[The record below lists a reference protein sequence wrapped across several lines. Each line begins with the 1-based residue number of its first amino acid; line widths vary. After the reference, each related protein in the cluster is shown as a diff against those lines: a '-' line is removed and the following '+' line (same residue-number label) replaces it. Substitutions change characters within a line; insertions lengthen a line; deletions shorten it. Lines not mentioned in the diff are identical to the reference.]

1 MIEPQVRRQGRSV
14 TGHVRRIIGLSIL
27 PNLRRTP
34 AEPAPPSDQGA
45 ATTTPDAPATPVHT
59 RGPVRRVAG
68 YVLTT
73 LAVLFV
79 FAALVAPDQHTKLT
93 LGSFA
98 RIPIEG
104 LIGAA
109 VLMVLPGIWRK
120 IVAIVAGAFLGLLI
134 IVQVLDYFMW
144 TFLNRQFDLVA
155 DWGLLDDGL
164 NFLRDA
170 VGRAGS
176 IVVLVVAVLLAA
188 GVPVLMALSVLR
200 LSRIAARHRIATA
213 GGVGAL
219 TVAWVACFLLSVQL
233 VAGVPV
239 AADSQSALVQDRTL
253 AIQAS
258 LRDQKAFTA
267 AIKSDQFRTTPGNRM
282 LTGLRGK
289 DVVFSFVESYGRS
302 ALEDPEQAAIVDPAL
317 ATGASELSAAGFA
330 AKSGFLRSSTFGGY
344 SWLAHSTFQSG
355 LLINGQQRYRNL
367 VTTDR
372 LTLTNS
378 FRRAGWN
385 TVAVE
390 PDNTYAWPEG
400 AFYGYNDVYDSRTVG
415 YAGPHFGWST
425 MPDQFT
431 LSAFQR
437 LVYAKQ
443 HGPTMAEVTLTSSHT
458 PWAPI
463 PQLVDWNTIGD
474 GAAVYGPM
482 AKGGKSPES
491 VWKKATDVRAEYAKS
506 VAYSVGSLVQWAAR
520 YGDKNL
526 VLVFLGDHQAAS
538 IVSGDDA
545 THDVPIT
552 IIARDPAV
560 LTKMASWGWQDG
572 LRPNPQAP
580 VLPMESFRDKFLS
593 TFGSVP
599 GA

>member
-1 MIEPQVRRQGRSV
+1 L
-14 TGHVRRIIGLSIL
+14 T
-27 PNLRRTP
+27 NFRRTTAAP
-34 AEPAPPSDQGA
+34 TEPVEPVEQN
-45 ATTTPDAPATPVHT
+45 ATKDHEARKP
-59 RGPVRRVAG
+59 RGPVRRIAG

-73 LAVLFV
+73 LAAMFV

-93 LGSFA
+93 PGAFA

-109 VLMVLPGIWRK
+109 VLVVLPGVWRK
-120 IVAIVAGAFLGLLI
+120 IVAILAGVFLGLLI
-134 IVQVLDYFMW
+134 IVQVLDFFMW

-176 IVVLVVAVLLAA
+176 IAALVVAILLVA

-200 LSRIAARHRIATA
+200 LSRIAARHRVATA
-213 GGVGAL
+213 SGVGGLA
-219 TVAWVACFLLSVQL
+219 VAWIACALLSVQL

-239 AADSQSALVQDRTL
+239 AADSQSSLVHDRAL

-258 LRDQKAFTA
+258 IKDQQAFTE
-267 AIKSDQFRTTPGNRM
+267 AIKSDKFGTTPAAQM

-317 ATGASELSAAGFA
+317 ATGTSELKAAGFS
-330 AKSGFLRSSTFGGY
+330 AKSGFLTSSTFGGY

-372 LTLTNS
+372 LTLTSS
-378 FRRAGWN
+378 FRRAGWS

-400 AFYGYNDVYDSRTVG
+400 AFYGYQNVYDSRTLG

-425 MPDQFT
+425 MPDQYT

-437 LVYAKQ
+437 LVYGKPHA
-443 HGPTMAEVTLTSSHT
+443 PTMAEVTLTSSHT

-463 PQLVDWNTIGD
+463 PQLVDWDSIGN

-482 AKGGKSPES
+482 EKAGKSPES
-491 VWKKATDVRAEYAKS
+491 VWKKSTDVRAEYAKS
-506 VAYSVGSLVQWAAR
+506 VAYSVGSLVQWVSK
-520 YGDKNL
+520 YGNDNL

-538 IVSGDDA
+538 IVSGQNA

-552 IIARDPAV
+552 IVAHDPAV
-560 LTKMASWGWQDG
+560 LDKMASWGWQDG
-572 LRPNPQAP
+572 MRPNPQAP
-580 VLPMESFRDKFLS
+580 VLPMESFRDKFLT
-593 TFGSVP
+593 TFGSQAGTP
-599 GA
+599 

>member
-27 PNLRRTP
+27 TNLRRTP

-93 LGSFA
+93 PGSFA

-104 LIGAA
+104 LVGAA

-120 IVAIVAGAFLGLLI
+120 IVAIAAGAFLGLLI

-219 TVAWVACFLLSVQL
+219 TVAWVACFLLSVHL
-233 VAGVPV
+233 VTGVPV

-437 LVYAKQ
+437 LVYGKQ

-520 YGDKNL
+520 YGDQNL

-580 VLPMESFRDKFLS
+580 VLPMESFRDRFLS

>member
-1 MIEPQVRRQGRSV
+1 
-14 TGHVRRIIGLSIL
+14 LSIL
-27 PNLRRTP
+27 TNFHRTP
-34 AEPAPPSDQGA
+34 AEPAPPTGPRG
-45 ATTTPDAPATPVHT
+45 ATTTPDTPGTPVRT

-93 LGSFA
+93 PGSFA

-104 LIGAA
+104 LVGAA

-120 IVAIVAGAFLGLLI
+120 IVAIAAGAFLGLLI

-520 YGDKNL
+520 YGDQNL

>member
-1 MIEPQVRRQGRSV
+1 
-14 TGHVRRIIGLSIL
+14 LSIL
-27 PNLRRTP
+27 TNFRRTP
-34 AEPAPPSDQGA
+34 AEPAPPNQEPDTTA
-45 ATTTPDAPATPVHT
+45 AAEAPVRT
-59 RGPVRRVAG
+59 RGPVRRIAG

-73 LAVLFV
+73 VAVLFV

-93 LGSFA
+93 LSSFA

-109 VLMVLPGIWRK
+109 VLVVLPGIWRK
-120 IVAIVAGAFLGLLI
+120 IVAVVAGAFLGLLI
-134 IVQVLDYFMW
+134 LVQVLDYFMW

-176 IVVLVVAVLLAA
+176 IVALIVAVLLAA

-200 LSRIAARHRIATA
+200 LSRIAGRHRVAAA
-213 GGVGAL
+213 GGVGVLA
-219 TVAWVACFLLSVQL
+219 VAWIACFLLSVQL
-233 VAGVPV
+233 VPGVPV
-239 AADSQSALVQDRTL
+239 AADSQSGLVQDRTL

-258 LRDQKAFTA
+258 LRDQKVFAE
-267 AIKSDQFRTTPGNRM
+267 AIKSDQFRNTPASQM

-302 ALEDPEQAAIVDPAL
+302 ALEDPQQAAIVDPAL
-317 ATGASELSAAGFA
+317 ATGTAELKAAGFS

-400 AFYGYNDVYDSRTVG
+400 AFYGYNDVYDSRNLG

-425 MPDQFT
+425 IPDQFT
-431 LSAFQR
+431 LAAFQR
-437 LVYAKQ
+437 LVYSKQ

-482 AKGGKSPES
+482 EKAGKSPES
-491 VWKKATDVRAEYAKS
+491 VWKKSTDVRAEYAKS
-506 VAYSVGSLVQWAAR
+506 VAYSVSSLTQWVSR
-520 YGDKNL
+520 YGNDNL
-526 VLVFLGDHQAAS
+526 VLVFMGDHQAAS
-538 IVSGDDA
+538 IVSGDNA
-545 THDVPIT
+545 THDVPVT
-552 IIARDPAV
+552 IVAHDPAV
-560 LTKMASWGWQDG
+560 LAKMNAWGWQDG
-572 LRPNPQAP
+572 MRPSPQAP

-593 TFGSVP
+593 TFGSTP
-599 GA
+599 GTP

>member
-27 PNLRRTP
+27 TNLRRTP

-59 RGPVRRVAG
+59 RGLVRRVAG

-176 IVVLVVAVLLAA
+176 IVALVVAVLLAA

-213 GGVGAL
+213 GGVAAL
-219 TVAWVACFLLSVQL
+219 TAAWIACFLLSVHL

-253 AIQAS
+253 AIRAS

-267 AIKSDQFRTTPGNRM
+267 AIKNDRFRTTPANRM

-302 ALEDPEQAAIVDPAL
+302 ALEDPEQAAIVGPAL

-437 LVYAKQ
+437 LVYAKP

-482 AKGGKSPES
+482 AESGRSPES

-506 VAYSVGSLVQWAAR
+506 IAYSVGSLVQWAAE

-538 IVSGDDA
+538 IVSGDNA

-552 IIARDPAV
+552 IVAKDPAV

-580 VLPMESFRDKFLS
+580 VLPMESFRDKFLG

>member
-1 MIEPQVRRQGRSV
+1 MIEPHVRRQGRSV
-14 TGHVRRIIGLSIL
+14 TGHARRIIGLSIL
-27 PNLRRTP
+27 TNLHRTP
-34 AEPAPPSDQGA
+34 AEPAPPAGQGA
-45 ATTTPDAPATPVHT
+45 ATTPDTPATPVRT
-59 RGPVRRVAG
+59 RGPVRHVAG

-93 LGSFA
+93 PGSFA

-120 IVAIVAGAFLGLLI
+120 IVAIAAGAFLGLLI

-219 TVAWVACFLLSVQL
+219 TVAWVACFLLSVHL

>member
-1 MIEPQVRRQGRSV
+1 VHLV
-14 TGHVRRIIGLSIL
+14 T
-27 PNLRRTP
+27 
-34 AEPAPPSDQGA
+34 
-45 ATTTPDAPATPVHT
+45 
-59 RGPVRRVAG
+59 
-68 YVLTT
+68 
-73 LAVLFV
+73 
-79 FAALVAPDQHTKLT
+79 
-93 LGSFA
+93 
-98 RIPIEG
+98 
-104 LIGAA
+104 
-109 VLMVLPGIWRK
+109 
-120 IVAIVAGAFLGLLI
+120 
-134 IVQVLDYFMW
+134 
-144 TFLNRQFDLVA
+144 
-155 DWGLLDDGL
+155 
-164 NFLRDA
+164 
-170 VGRAGS
+170 
-176 IVVLVVAVLLAA
+176 
-188 GVPVLMALSVLR
+188 
-200 LSRIAARHRIATA
+200 
-213 GGVGAL
+213 
-219 TVAWVACFLLSVQL
+219 
-233 VAGVPV
+233 GVPV

-437 LVYAKQ
+437 LVYGKQ

-520 YGDKNL
+520 YGDQNL

-580 VLPMESFRDKFLS
+580 VLPMESFRDRFLS